1 MGGFALNRDHA
12 ASSASSSSAQ
22 EEASQEGAAAG
33 SAQQAA
39 APAGGQPPSYSGEIG
54 EEGMAPEAGG
64 DIVPERN
71 GEEQAA
77 AGADQ
82 PPEIPD
88 GEAAGAAGF
97 PGDRGGM
104 GGMNG
109 GFGNRG
115 QGGMADSFGGV
126 SSGSGNAALL
136 AAVFAGAVCVRGGCL
151 VLAAAQNAQGKR
163 RAPFA
168 ERRLMRRF
176 VLPAG
181 KAKWIV

>member
-1 MGGFALNRDHA
+1 
-12 ASSASSSSAQ
+12 
-22 EEASQEGAAAG
+22 
-33 SAQQAA
+33 
-39 APAGGQPPSYSGEIG
+39 
-54 EEGMAPEAGG
+54 MAPEAGG

-88 GEAAGAAGF
+88 GEAA
-97 PGDRGGM
+97 
-104 GGMNG
+104 
-109 GFGNRG
+109 
-115 QGGMADSFGGV
+115 
-126 SSGSGNAALL
+126 
-136 AAVFAGAVCVRGGCL
+136 
-151 VLAAAQNAQGKR
+151 AAAQNAQGKR